1 MQRMSLRWLLALG
14 LPVVVLLLWLLAIPQ
29 PREVEPAGPPA
40 TATADEAPP
49 HEPSPAGSAAV
60 PEPAAEPTPPSAA
73 APPAAVPAAEK
84 PGALAEAPA
93 SAFPPPRTEGLVD
106 EYKAAYAH
114 EPRDSA
120 AQLAETAVQTAF
132 QGGDVPPGL
141 FKSVLCHQTICKI
154 EVHWSAQREPGYMG
168 AMMRVVGTV
177 GQRIA
182 VESLGAPD
190 ANGNSELNVYVV
202 RGPTLTPDKAK
213 DIWLPQ

>member
-1 MQRMSLRWLLALG
+1 MSLRWLLALG

-29 PREVEPAGPPA
+29 PRQVAPPGA
-40 TATADEAPP
+40 PADEAPP
-49 HEPSPAGSAAV
+49 PNEPSAAV
-60 PEPAAEPTPPSAA
+60 SAAAPQPAAPPSAA
-73 APPAAVPAAEK
+73 APLAAAPPAPK
-84 PGALAEAPA
+84 PSAPPPTETPA

-106 EYKAAYAH
+106 EYKASYAR

-132 QGGDVPPGL
+132 RGADVPPGL
-141 FKSVLCHQTICKI
+141 LKSVLCHQTICKI

-168 AMMRVVGTV
+168 AMMRVVGAV
-177 GQRIA
+177 GQKLA

-190 ANGNSELNVYVV
+190 ANGNAELNVYVV
-202 RGPTLTPDKAK
+202 RGPTLTADKAK